1 MRNNRQYI
9 RHAGNCGG
17 CMKTKKLTL
26 IALRQLNN
34 ELETSNNLKRRELAW
49 KQEYAEKELEVKDR
63 VDISLKEYN
72 EMKSKIKMLEIENA
86 SLNDLFNKIHLG
98 DYLRYI
104 DFDNIKVR
112 QGSDVDPIDKYI
124 LIRVGLKD
132 EL

>member
-1 MRNNRQYI
+1 
-9 RHAGNCGG
+9 
-17 CMKTKKLTL
+17 MKIKKQTL
-26 IALRQLNN
+26 LALRQLND
-34 ELETSNNLKRRELAW
+34 ELETSNNLKRCELSW
-49 KQEYAEKELEVKDR
+49 KKEHAEKEFEVKDR

-72 EMKSKIKMLEIENA
+72 EIKSKIKMLEIENA